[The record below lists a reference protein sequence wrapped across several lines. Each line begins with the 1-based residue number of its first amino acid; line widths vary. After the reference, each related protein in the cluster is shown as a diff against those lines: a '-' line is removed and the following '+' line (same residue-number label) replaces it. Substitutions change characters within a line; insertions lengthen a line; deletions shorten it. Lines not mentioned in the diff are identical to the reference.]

1 MTRLHFLKI
10 LSISNYGAKRRE
22 GHLAAWAVCVCYYQ
36 ILCYNKQTTAGFT
49 RERVTC
55 ATATTPSPA
64 SDQPS
69 TIQIKPKKMSELLD
83 GYHPAT
89 IAGKLPP
96 ADEEDVWCYVNING
110 YWCRFYDLKDR
121 AFCLHRTISDYCYYY
136 NLPSSFRLVDKYN
149 QFPIS
154 EYTKEELMTFG
165 SLDGIPG
172 PTKNFGELL
181 YEHDTI
187 NGKHLHLQFETK
199 GLHTLVVATRLFSLL
214 QTKPLG
220 MFETSQV
227 AGERSAVVSKHYLL
241 KI

>member
-1 MTRLHFLKI
+1 
-10 LSISNYGAKRRE
+10 
-22 GHLAAWAVCVCYYQ
+22 
-36 ILCYNKQTTAGFT
+36 
-49 RERVTC
+49 
-55 ATATTPSPA
+55 
-64 SDQPS
+64 
-69 TIQIKPKKMSELLD
+69 MSELLD

-241 KI
+241 KICLGKPSTAKVLPFKVLQEVTRFLQNDPNVAEGGCPWAYGIWSSLGKWKNSSMQMRKWKGDRRPKIRGDTPHGPR